1 MTKTRGFELI
11 TEYKGHEYLLP
22 VRGTTGSAGYDFKSA
37 ESVVLEP
44 GKVQIVSTGIKSYM
58 GDDEYLQLQMRSSFA
73 SKNQVI
79 IPQSVGIID
88 SDYYNNE
95 SNEGHIMVALLNLSD
110 KDVEINAGERIAQ
123 GIFLNYLTVDN
134 DMPTSNVRNGGFGS
148 TGVK

>member
-11 TEYKGHEYLLP
+11 TDYKGHEYLLP

-58 GDDEYLQLQMRSSFA
+58 GKDEYLQLQMRSSFA

-88 SDYYNNE
+88 ADYYNNE

-110 KDVEINAGERIAQ
+110 KNVEINAGERIAQ

-134 DMPTSNVRNGGFGS
+134 DMPTSDVRNGGFGS

>member
-1 MTKTRGFELI
+1 MIKFELVKNARVGEAHIPQRATRG
-11 TEYKGHEYLLP
+11 
-22 VRGTTGSAGYDFKSA
+22 SSGYDFKSA

-44 GKVQIVSTGIKSYM
+44 GKVQIVPTGIKSYM
-58 GDDEYLQLQMRSSFA
+58 GKDEYLQLQMRSSFA

-110 KDVEINAGERIAQ
+110 KNVEINAGERIAQ

-134 DMPTSNVRNGGFGS
+134 DIPALDVRNGGFGS

>member
-1 MTKTRGFELI
+1 M
-11 TEYKGHEYLLP
+11 
-22 VRGTTGSAGYDFKSA
+22 
-37 ESVVLEP
+37 
-44 GKVQIVSTGIKSYM
+44 GK
-58 GDDEYLQLQMRSSFA
+58 DEYLQLQMRSSFA

-110 KDVEINAGERIAQ
+110 KNVEINAGERIAQ

-134 DMPTSNVRNGGFGS
+134 DMPTSDVRNGGFGS